1 MAIALVLL
9 ADARVYHRAVPELYF
24 LCSRRAGLTHA
35 QYAAHLL
42 ERHAPLALRHH
53 AGLRGYVLNVV
64 DPEVADPGASSIDSV
79 NALSYDSLAD
89 FELRNYDSA
98 EGERLVTE
106 DHARFLGG
114 AAGYVCHTTVFRDV
128 RARVAPG
135 LRSLGVKW
143 ICALR
148 RSARLDAD
156 RFASVLQAEL
166 VPEILAGQSGITRLA
181 IAAVER
187 KLYPVGDD
195 WDAFVESSFDDASR
209 APLHPFDSFD
219 CAVSLRGRV
228 SRLCD
233 ATAIWRVA
241 EHVRRDPA

>member
-1 MAIALVLL
+1 M
-9 ADARVYHRAVPELYF
+9 PELYF

-53 AGLRGYVLNVV
+53 ASLRGYVLNVI
-64 DPEVADPGASSIDSV
+64 DPDRTDEGAGAASIDSV
-79 NALSYDSLAD
+79 NALRYESLAD

-114 AAGYVCHTTVFRDV
+114 AAGYLCHETVVRDV

-135 LRSLGVKW
+135 QRSPGVKW

-148 RSARLDAD
+148 RSARLDPE
-156 RFASVLQAEL
+156 RFAAALTADV
-166 VPEILAGQSGITRLA
+166 VPEILAGQPGVTRLA

-187 KLYPVGDD
+187 KLYPNGDE
-195 WDAFVESSFDDASR
+195 WDAFIETSFDDAQR
-209 APLHPFDSFD
+209 APMHPFDSFD

-228 SRLCD
+228 ARLCD
-233 ATAIWRVA
+233 ATAIWRVF
-241 EHVRRDPA
+241 EHVER

>member
-1 MAIALVLL
+1 ML
-9 ADARVYHRAVPELYF
+9 ELIF
-24 LCSRRAGLTHA
+24 LCSRRAGLTRE

-53 AGLRGYVLNVV
+53 ATLRSYVLNVV
-64 DPEVADPGASSIDSV
+64 APDRTDASAGADPIDSV
-79 NALSYDSLAD
+79 NALHYDSLAD

-98 EGERLVTE
+98 EGERIVTG

-114 AAGYVCHTTVFRDV
+114 AAGYLCHETVYRDV

-135 LRSLGVKW
+135 QRSPGVKW

-148 RSARLDAD
+148 RSARLDPE
-156 RFASVLQAEL
+156 RFAAALEADL
-166 VPEILAGQSGITRLA
+166 VPEILAGQPGATRVA
-181 IAAVER
+181 ISRVER
-187 KLYPVGDD
+187 KLYPVGDE
-195 WDAFVESSFDDASR
+195 WDAFIETSFDDAQR

-228 SRLCD
+228 SRLTD
-233 ATAIWRVA
+233 ATATWKVSEYTQRG
-241 EHVRRDPA
+241 